1 MKILNFIKF
10 KKISTKMLTVLL
22 SVSMLS
28 MILLSYVSYSS
39 SKKIIES
46 QIQQNMRAE
55 LDAQVNN
62 ILIKTGKIATITAQ
76 IARHVETTYRT
87 TSLEQYEELLGK
99 VIYESDLALGSGI
112 WFEPYIYDAE
122 EKYVG
127 PYIYK
132 DGETPVTTYDYS
144 NEEYNYF
151 NYDWYKGAMSGSK
164 EPVFSALYYDAT
176 LNTTMASCTAP
187 MYDSNDK
194 FIGVI
199 TVDIEITAIQDL
211 IHNLTIGKAGSAI
224 LLTDQGNYITNDDA
238 TKVMKEDIII
248 TLEDNKSLAALGE
261 EILKKD
267 SGIREYTADKVV
279 YEVLYSTIK
288 ELGWK
293 MMIQIPEDE
302 INAPL
307 KLLMGKLVTISF
319 IALLLTILAI
329 ISQVQYLT
337 RNIKKVNKFA
347 LRLADGDFTT
357 AEIEIKSIDELGQMG
372 KALNKMLSENKAVIA
387 TIAGDSE
394 EIRKV
399 STELEHSTL
408 QLTTN
413 FEKIKD
419 AIKDINEDM
428 MSSSAITE
436 EVNASVEEVNASI
449 NFLAQE
455 TSNSFDM
462 AIAIKDRALE
472 VEKRSVSSY
481 ELATNLAL
489 VKEKNL
495 NQSMEEAKIVE
506 SIGIMASTISEIAE
520 KVNLLSLNAAIE
532 AARAG
537 EQGRGFAVVAKEI
550 GSLAAQ
556 TTTTVNEISQTTAKV
571 KVAFDNLMEQSSQL
585 LSFIQ
590 ETVTPDYKTFVSV
603 GNQYRLDAND
613 IQTTVT
619 KIANMTNNIEKV
631 INEVGEAI
639 QGITVASENT
649 ANNST
654 SIIENMEKVAELV
667 DDVSQAVAEEKVMSN
682 NLDEMVKKFN
692 L

>member
-1 MKILNFIKF
+1 
-10 KKISTKMLTVLL
+10 
-22 SVSMLS
+22 
-28 MILLSYVSYSS
+28 
-39 SKKIIES
+39 
-46 QIQQNMRAE
+46 
-55 LDAQVNN
+55 
-62 ILIKTGKIATITAQ
+62 
-76 IARHVETTYRT
+76 
-87 TSLEQYEELLGK
+87 
-99 VIYESDLALGSGI
+99 
-112 WFEPYIYDAE
+112 
-122 EKYVG
+122 
-127 PYIYK
+127 
-132 DGETPVTTYDYS
+132 
-144 NEEYNYF
+144 
-151 NYDWYKGAMSGSK
+151 
-164 EPVFSALYYDAT
+164 
-176 LNTTMASCTAP
+176 
-187 MYDSNDK
+187 MYDTNDK

-211 IHNLTIGKAGSAI
+211 IKNLTIGKAGSAK
-224 LLTDQGNYITNDDA
+224 LLTDQGVFITHDDD
-238 TKVMKEDIII
+238 TKVMTANILE
-248 TLEDNKSLAALGE
+248 EDNKSLAALGQE
-261 EILKKD
+261 MLANER
-267 SGIREYTADKVV
+267 GIGEYTIDKVE
-279 YEVLYSTIK
+279 YKVLYGTIS

-293 MMIQIPEDE
+293 IMIQIPKDE
-302 INAPL
+302 INEPL
-307 KLLMGKLVTISF
+307 QTLLGKLITISI
-319 IALLLTILAI
+319 IALLFTILAI

-337 RNIKKVNKFA
+337 KNIKKVNKFV
-347 LRLADGDFTT
+347 LRLAEGDFTT
-357 AEIEIKSIDELGQMG
+357 AAIEIKSIDELGQMG
-372 KALNKMLSENKAVIA
+372 NALNKMLLGNKKVIK
-387 TIAGDSE
+387 TIAEDSE
-394 EIRKV
+394 EIRTV
-399 STELEHSTL
+399 STELEKTTTH
-408 QLTTN
+408 LTAN

-462 AIAIKDRALE
+462 AIAIKERALE
-472 VEKRSVSSY
+472 VEKRSVASY

-495 NQSMEEAKIVE
+495 SQSMEEAKIVE
-506 SIGIMASTISEIAE
+506 SIGIMATTISGIAE

-537 EQGRGFAVVAKEI
+537 EQGRGFAVVAREI

-556 TTTTVNEISQTTAKV
+556 TTTTVNEITQTTSKV
-571 KVAFDNLMEQSSQL
+571 KIAFDNLMEQSGQL
-585 LSFIQ
+585 LAFIK
-590 ETVTPDYKTFVSV
+590 ETVSPDYKTFVSV

-639 QGITVASENT
+639 QGITAASENT

-667 DDVSQAVAEEKVMSN
+667 ENVAQAVTEEKVMSN
-682 NLDEMVKKFN
+682 SLDEMVKKFT